1 MIRRYRSALVAALAC
16 VSLFAATICF
26 TSDAEAAHGR
36 SKSSH
41 VASAKAGGK
50 AAKVSARK
58 AAAAKSKDKK
68 STSSNTAVPLPSA
81 RPGATSAPAST
92 ATIGPRGPGKGDADP
107 QAPLVQAPTADTSDA
122 DIALVKSA
130 IENVRRGAASKATET
145 EASISDPVAR
155 KLVEW
160 LYASSKVRH
169 RRRRWAAWCWHAR

>member
-50 AAKVSARK
+50 AAKVSA
-58 AAAAKSKDKK
+58 
-68 STSSNTAVPLPSA
+68 
-81 RPGATSAPAST
+81 
-92 ATIGPRGPGKGDADP
+92 
-107 QAPLVQAPTADTSDA
+107 
-122 DIALVKSA
+122 
-130 IENVRRGAASKATET
+130 SKATET

-160 LYASSKVRH
+160 LILRSDHNGVGSSRYLTFIAANPSWPSLTAFH
-169 RRRRWAAWCWHAR
+169 RRAEAMLWNERPKPAQVLRFFEETPPQTGAGRMVLARALIVQGDIEGARAQIREAWRNSSMTAD